1 MTSHINDDEI
11 DLFQLIQNLWDGK
24 GVIAA
29 SIAVCLVAAIGY
41 VVIKEP
47 EYESYIHINTSFNPP
62 VEGRKSIIQVM
73 DAFYDEALFKE
84 WKSANR
90 GSAVVAEDF
99 SRTTLMN
106 GFVVAKREDELT
118 VRFSDSK
125 TNTVSLLVKSNE
137 LRLLDSYFSY
147 LGFLND
153 KVTEKASGSA
163 ESLLRY
169 FTAKSDSLS
178 QAQVDLVTTELQLVK
193 FLNEVSGGMK
203 LLSVERPTM
212 PEKQAPRT
220 GLILILSVMI
230 GGIIGALYVLVQ
242 NAWRQRQRQEGAS
255 S

>member
-29 SIAVCLVAAIGY
+29 SIAVCLAAAIGY

-47 EYESYIHINTSFNPP
+47 EYESHIHINASYNPP
-62 VEGRKSIIQVM
+62 IAGRNSVTQLM

-84 WKSANR
+84 WKSAN
-90 GSAVVAEDF
+90 SIDAIDAEDF
-99 SRTTLMN
+99 SRTIMMN
-106 GFVVAKREDELT
+106 GFVVAKTEDELT
-118 VRFSDSK
+118 VRFSDAE
-125 TNTVSLLVKSNE
+125 TNKVSLLVKSNE

-163 ESLLRY
+163 ASLLRY
-169 FTAKSDSLS
+169 YSAKSDNLS
-178 QAQVDLVTTELQLVK
+178 QAQVGPVTTELQLVD
-193 FLNEVSGGMK
+193 FLNEVSSGMK

-230 GGIIGALYVLVQ
+230 GGFIGALYVLVQ